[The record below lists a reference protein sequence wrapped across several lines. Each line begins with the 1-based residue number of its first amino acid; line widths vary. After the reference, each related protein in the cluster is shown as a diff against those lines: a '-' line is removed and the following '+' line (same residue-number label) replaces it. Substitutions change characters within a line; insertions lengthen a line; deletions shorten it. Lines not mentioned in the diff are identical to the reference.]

1 MTLFPKTKLLLF
13 NWRLLALA
21 TLLTGCLTSGSKE
34 ERRKVNLADTDLVGQ
49 YVLVDYLIE
58 YGDGQTLNPA
68 ILKLEGRLTIDSD
81 SGYLERISVDSAPPS
96 DTKGKITQ
104 ILLFGS
110 GKTRGE
116 VTLTLEQADS
126 TSTSTGSSTFAFHG
140 DTLILI
146 TTVSKEKD
154 KLKKGFKETDY
165 WIRDLLRTL

>member
-1 MTLFPKTKLLLF
+1 MTLFSKTNLF
-13 NWRLLALA
+13 MFDWKPLALA
-21 TLLTGCLTSGSKE
+21 ALLTGCLTSGSKE
-34 ERRKVNLADTDLVGQ
+34 ERRKVDLADTDLLGQ

-68 ILKLEGRLTIDSD
+68 ILKLDGRLTIDPD
-81 SGYLERISVDSAPPS
+81 SGYLERIAVDSAPPS

-104 ILLFGS
+104 VLLFGS

-116 VTLTLEQADS
+116 VTLTLEQADCT
-126 TSTSTGSSTFAFHG
+126 TSSSGYSTFAFHG

-165 WIRDLLRTL
+165 WLRDLLRGL